1 MKPGPESDRVLLAN
15 IRQCIERI
23 RDYTEG
29 SKTIFYDS
37 SMVQDAVVHNL
48 RALAGSTRKLSESIK
63 ATKPAVPWKEIAK
76 FRNVLTHDYIK
87 IDLAVVWSEVE
98 INLLELE
105 SAIERMAR
113 TLRSD

>member
-1 MKPGPESDRVLLAN
+1 MRPGPESDRLPLAN
-15 IRQCIERI
+15 FRQCIERI

-37 SMVQDAVVHNL
+37 SMVQDAVVQNL

-63 ATKPAVPWKEIAK
+63 ATEPAVPWKEVTK
-76 FRNVLTHDYIK
+76 FRSVLTHDFIK
-87 IDLAVVWSEVE
+87 IDLAVIWSVVE
-98 INLLELE
+98 EDLPELE

-113 TLRSD
+113 MLGLD

>member
-1 MKPGPESDRVLLAN
+1 MRPGPESDRVLLTN
-15 IRQCIERI
+15 IRQCIEWI
-23 RDYTEG
+23 RDYTAG

-63 ATKPAVPWKEIAK
+63 ATEPTVPWKEIAK
-76 FRNVLTHDYIK
+76 FRNALTYDYIK
-87 IDLAVVWSEVE
+87 IDLAVVWSVVE
-98 INLLELE
+98 KDLPELE
-105 SAIERMAR
+105 SAVERMAR